1 MFFRGC
7 VKYQPLSFE
16 QKLSFEK
23 DGFLTIP
30 NALSNIEVE
39 ELIDVC
45 DLMMEEFNRE
55 SNHPYSQRRD
65 GMVQKKCF
73 QSLIT
78 HESTLSVVAQLLS
91 GNIHLHTTSIIYKQ
105 PESEDDIGRRSWHRD
120 IGMTQDLGHEGVVLA
135 GIKVGYCLT
144 DFLEPNSG
152 VTLFA
157 PGSHLLSTPLPIPIG
172 RVDPI
177 NTTELIL
184 KKGDAF
190 LFENRVFHTPAPN
203 LSNSTAKVVIIG
215 YSYRWMGGLKSNMDI
230 VQPDSEIVNK
240 TNPMCQQLLGG
251 ESNAIVEWFEKN
263 NSDYKSFEWTMEV

>member
-1 MFFRGC
+1 M
-7 VKYQPLSFE
+7 KYELLSAE
-16 QKLSFEK
+16 QKLSFET

-30 NALSNIEVE
+30 DVLSSSEIEK
-39 ELIDVC
+39 LTNVC
-45 DLMMEEFNRE
+45 DSMMKEFNLE

-73 QSLIT
+73 QDLLT
-78 HESTLSVVAQLLS
+78 HESILPIVTQLLS

-105 PESEDDIGRRSWHRD
+105 HESEDDVERRSWHRD
-120 IGMTQDLGHEGVVLA
+120 IGMTQDVGHHGVVLA

-152 VTLFA
+152 ITLFA
-157 PGSHLLSTPLPIPIG
+157 PGSHLLDTPLPIAKG
-172 RVDPI
+172 QVDPI
-177 NTTELIL
+177 NTAELTL

-203 LSNSTAKVVIIG
+203 LSDCTAKVVIMG

-230 VQPDSEIVNK
+230 VQPSFEIVQK

-251 ESNAIVEWFEKN
+251 ASNAIVEWVEKN
-263 NSDYKSFEWTMEV
+263 STNIEPFGWTMEV

>member
-1 MFFRGC
+1 M
-7 VKYQPLSFE
+7 KYHPLLPE
-16 QKLSFEK
+16 QKRSFAK

-30 NALSNIEVE
+30 NALSNVEVE

-45 DLMMEEFNRE
+45 DPMMEEFNRD

-91 GNIHLHTTSIIYKQ
+91 GNIHLHTTSMIYKK
-105 PESEDDIGRRSWHRD
+105 PESTGEFKRRSWHRD

-157 PGSHLLSTPLPIPIG
+157 PGSHLLSTPLPIPMG

-240 TNPMCQQLLGG
+240 TNPICQQLLGG
-251 ESNAIVEWFEKN
+251 ESNAIVEWLKKN
-263 NSDYKSFEWTMEV
+263 NRDHNSFEWTMEV

>member
-1 MFFRGC
+1 M
-7 VKYQPLSFE
+7 KYHPLSAE
-16 QKLSFEK
+16 QKLSFEN
-23 DGFLTIP
+23 DGFLTVP
-30 NALSNIEVE
+30 NALSSSEIEA
-39 ELIDVC
+39 LNDVC
-45 DLMMEEFNRE
+45 DLMMEEFNLQ

-73 QSLIT
+73 QDLIT
-78 HESTLSVVAQLLS
+78 HESTLSIVAQLLS

-105 PESEDDIGRRSWHRD
+105 PESEDDVERRSWHRD
-120 IGMTQDLGHEGVVLA
+120 IGMTQDVGHEGVVLA

-157 PGSHLLSTPLPIPIG
+157 PGSHLLDTPLPIPRG
-172 RVDPI
+172 QVDPI
-177 NTTELIL
+177 NTAELTL

-203 LSNSTAKVVIIG
+203 LSNSTAKVVIMG

-230 VQPDSEIVNK
+230 VQPSSEIVQN

-251 ESNAIVEWFEKN
+251 ASNAIVEWIEQN
-263 NSDYKSFEWTMEV
+263 NRDSNAFEWTMEV